1 MNTILGQLMGSSRD
15 PLARIFRQGEGGS
28 GAGGAGGGAGA
39 TGAGAGGGAGT
50 GGTGA
55 GAGAAG
61 AQGAG
66 GAAGGDGGAG
76 NGSNDG
82 GAGAGNGGGDQ
93 AKPWYETRQWS
104 DPTLRDH
111 LVKSGYHSGTE
122 ADALERALRG
132 DLSATAKLGKPA
144 GSLIDAPKAD
154 QPISDWLK
162 ANGKAFALPDSIEK
176 YELKL
181 PENLPQGTPI
191 DEALLTDFKA
201 FAFEAGMPPALA
213 QATTD
218 AYAKVIAARVTADA
232 AKAAQAEAALDTA
245 LKADWGVNF
254 EANQQKAKLAFQ
266 ALAAEMKLT
275 PDQTMLMAAK
285 LNKDLGDATLM
296 KFFHHLAGKMGED
309 TLAIPRGGN
318 APALQLADA
327 QQRKAQIMAQHTG
340 DMAQARKAG
349 NQARINQLQEE
360 LMGLNVIIG
369 QHGGA

>member
-15 PLARIFRQGEGGS
+15 PLAGILRQGEG
-28 GAGGAGGGAGA
+28 AGGGGGGAGA
-39 TGAGAGGGAGT
+39 AGAGAGAAGA

-55 GAGAAG
+55 GAGAGG

-76 NGSNDG
+76 NGGNDG
-82 GAGAGNGGGDQ
+82 GAGAGNGGGDGAQ
-93 AKPWYETRQWS
+93 QKPWYDARQWS
-104 DPTLRDH
+104 DPNLRDH
-111 LVKSGYHSGTE
+111 LVKSGYHNGTE
-122 ADALERALRG
+122 AEALERALRG

-144 GSLIDAPKAD
+144 GSLIDAPAAD
-154 QPISDWLK
+154 QKITDWLK

-181 PENLPQGTPI
+181 PENLPEGTPV
-191 DEALLTDFKA
+191 DEALLTEFKA

-218 AYAKVIAARVTADA
+218 TYAKVIAARVTADA
-232 AKAAQAEAALDTA
+232 AKAAQAEANLDTA

-254 EANQQKAKLAFQ
+254 ETNQQKAKLAFQ

-275 PDQTMLMAAK
+275 PEQSMLMAAK
-285 LNKDLGDATLM
+285 LNKDMGDATLM
-296 KFFHHLAGKMGED
+296 KFFHHIAGKMGED
-309 TLAIPRGGN
+309 SLAIPRGGN

-349 NQARINQLQEE
+349 NQARVGQLSEE
-360 LMGLNVIIG
+360 LKGLNLIIG
-369 QHGGA
+369 QHGGQG